1 MEETR
6 YGRKIRRNSPFVIVA
21 PHGSDDLFTVEIAEA
36 LADTLG
42 ASAISNTKF
51 VKPGN
56 ALAQAGYSDVRDFN
70 KLPWYSDDGT
80 YVRNI
85 PDEGL
90 RDFVRDLMGITRYVA
105 VELGETPVLAYVH
118 GLKDR

>member
-36 LADTLG
+36 LAEALG

-51 VKPGN
+51 VKPSN
-56 ALAQAGYSDVRDFN
+56 SLAQNGYADVRDFN
-70 KLPWYSDDGT
+70 KLPWFSTEGS
-80 YVRNI
+80 YVADI
-85 PDEGL
+85 ADEGL
-90 RDFVRDLMGITRYVA
+90 RDFVRDLMAFTRYVA
-105 VELGETPVLAYVH
+105 VEMGETPILAYVH
-118 GLKDR
+118 GLQDR